1 MRIVLYADR
10 AYIQSNATETEK
22 DTAMKT
28 RLAAALVASLL
39 TSTAAGHAA
48 TINAM
53 THGGDVGIM
62 ISGKLVEGDADRFQ
76 QVRMSLTGPLKF
88 VGLNSGGGLI
98 GEAERIAASIYQNVQ
113 GVMTVVG
120 DGNRCVSACFLI
132 LASGQTKLVSEGA
145 QIGVHN
151 ANLDGGDNADGTVRM
166 AKYASALGVPPS
178 IIGRMTVT
186 GSENIAWLSPDE
198 IRSMGAT
205 VMPSDK
211 VAVVAPA
218 SSGQIQQTAS
228 WRDVSCL
235 DVLAGDDLGSRVPE
249 AAQDYLVARHFRNY
263 SGPSRYV
270 DSAMAVYAHCR
281 WHPEEP
287 LKYAISHLLQQKGV
301 SK

>member
-1 MRIVLYADR
+1 
-10 AYIQSNATETEK
+10 
-22 DTAMKT
+22 
-28 RLAAALVASLL
+28 
-39 TSTAAGHAA
+39 
-48 TINAM
+48 
-53 THGGDVGIM
+53 
-62 ISGKLVEGDADRFQ
+62 
-76 QVRMSLTGPLKF
+76 
-88 VGLNSGGGLI
+88 
-98 GEAERIAASIYQNVQ
+98 
-113 GVMTVVG
+113 
-120 DGNRCVSACFLI
+120 
-132 LASGQTKLVSEGA
+132 
-145 QIGVHN
+145 
-151 ANLDGGDNADGTVRM
+151 
-166 AKYASALGVPPS
+166 
-178 IIGRMTVT
+178 MTVT

>member
-166 AKYASALGVPPS
+166 AKYASALGVPPA

>member
-1 MRIVLYADR
+1 
-10 AYIQSNATETEK
+10 
-22 DTAMKT
+22 MKT

-166 AKYASALGVPPS
+166 AKYASALGVPPA

-186 GSENIAWLSPDE
+186 GSETVAFLTPDE
-198 IRSMGAT
+198 LRSMGAT

-211 VAVVAPA
+211 VAVAAPA
-218 SSGQIQQTAS
+218 PVAHPVSGLGVVLPKELSGQIQQTAS

>member
-166 AKYASALGVPPS
+166 AKYASALGVPPA

-186 GSENIAWLSPDE
+186 GSETVAFLTPDE
-198 IRSMGAT
+198 LRSMGAT